1 LWSLSHSLKLGP
13 KKEIP
18 PVQVSKNP
26 YLVSTVPRWFGAL
39 ESQDSHL
46 QTTNLA
52 ANHWRSAASPS
63 KKIGQLLW
71 KQRPRMEFKKYVK
84 PPSVDCGCVH
94 INNYIY
100 THRYT
105 ITYARIT
112 DCKCILPTNH
122 EPELWPFWDSYP
134 APNPNHPF
142 SRDVGRDE
150 IHPEKSPMAS
160 QIYPQHWS
168 AFPSYNWSPWYS
180 YHIPMIFSMFA
191 TADLGLPA
199 NDFQLVLINP
209 IQPEPGPWPHRL

>member
-1 LWSLSHSLKLGP
+1 MIIIPFIEIGPQERNSTSTSLQKSISGVNGS
-13 KKEIP
+13 
-18 PVQVSKNP
+18 PVV
-26 YLVSTVPRWFGAL
+26 WCFGIAGF
-39 ESQDSHL
+39 SSP
-46 QTTNLA
+46 
-52 ANHWRSAASPS
+52 NHQPSSSGRSAASPS

-160 QIYPQHWS
+160 QIYPQH
-168 AFPSYNWSPWYS
+168 
-180 YHIPMIFSMFA
+180 
-191 TADLGLPA
+191 
-199 NDFQLVLINP
+199 
-209 IQPEPGPWPHRL
+209 

>member
-1 LWSLSHSLKLGP
+1 M
-13 KKEIP
+13 E
-18 PVQVSKNP
+18 
-26 YLVSTVPRWFGAL
+26 TT
-39 ESQDSHL
+39 SQDGIQKIC
-46 QTTNLA
+46 QTTKRWL
-52 ANHWRSAASPS
+52 WMCTY
-63 KKIGQLLW
+63 KQL
-71 KQRPRMEFKKYVK
+71 
-84 PPSVDCGCVH
+84 
-94 INNYIY
+94 YIY

-209 IQPEPGPWPHRL
+209 IQPEPGPWQIGRASCRERV